1 MSRNGL
7 VKITL
12 EGLLLLSF
20 RSCPTGTRCQ
30 AGVLVTEFNHGEEHE
45 LKIEV
50 KGPGVS
56 GYFTYSHKQVLDKAP
71 FWLYVGNKCG
81 DLPDVYTA
89 EPYKMDDPCDPKSFY
104 RVLDMEDFHRPSCIK
119 ITSEMPP
126 TLNIPQGVFH
136 SKKVKKMKCK
146 LLDGSGTYQYKKMAT
161 KTCAEI
167 DLEKVGIDKPHLILW
182 SKKKKD
188 SLFRIS
194 LEAGASYKVSV
205 KNAPIV
211 NSYAHHP
218 SNHFHYYYKVFN
230 VQPPKQ
236 YEVDVS
242 RTDDAPPCISVR
254 LNDNSLP
261 D

>member
-1 MSRNGL
+1 MSQNGL

-12 EGLLLLSF
+12 DGLLLLSF
-20 RSCPTGTRCQ
+20 RSCATGTRCQ
-30 AGVLVTEFNHGEEHE
+30 AGVLVPEFDCGDEHE

-56 GYFTYSHKQVLDKAP
+56 GYFTYSHKQVSDKAP
-71 FWLYVGNKCG
+71 LWLYVGTENGC
-81 DLPDVYTA
+81 LPTKYTA
-89 EPYKMDDPCDPKSFY
+89 EPYHMHDPCDLKSFY
-104 RVLDMEDFHRPSCIK
+104 HVLDMEDLHKPSSIN
-119 ITSEMPP
+119 IMSEIVP

-136 SKKVKKMKCK
+136 SKKVKKVRYKN
-146 LLDGSGTYQYKKMAT
+146 LQSDEPYQDKKVAT

-167 DLEKVGIDKPHLILW
+167 DLKKVGIDKPQLILC
-182 SKKKKD
+182 SKEKMD

-211 NSYAHHP
+211 TSYAHHP
-218 SNHFHYYYKVFN
+218 SNHFRYYYKALTVN
-230 VQPPKQ
+230 PSKQ
-236 YEVDVS
+236 FEVKS
-242 RTDDAPPCISVR
+242 RTDDAPPCISGRVK
-254 LNDNSLP
+254 DNILP